1 MKKDT
6 RSKPSS
12 SKDKMPSAKV
22 KPAKVEAKAKSS
34 FPSTGVESKKKE
46 AKAIAKYAK
55 QGC

>member
-1 MKKDT
+1 
-6 RSKPSS
+6 
-12 SKDKMPSAKV
+12 MPSAKV